1 MPLWAQKPEEDV
13 SCPLYLSPLDPPPQ
27 HPPPPETGSLA
38 ASEAGL
44 TNKQIPELSLPL
56 PPEELVWTMWAFD
69 LRARGLSSG
78 PYDGTART
86 LHTQTHTHKPV
97 TQCS

>member
-13 SCPLYLSPLDPPPQ
+13 SCPLYLSP
-27 HPPPPETGSLA
+27 LA